1 MTLLDATFLYGSMP
15 GPAQLKA
22 LNDIRDVYG
31 IWHLS
36 LDIEIRQIRVEYDA
50 SRFTDKDVASLL
62 RNAGFN
68 LCGRVCDIA

>member
-1 MTLLDATFLYGSMP
+1 MTLLDVTFLYVSPP
-15 GPAQLKA
+15 GPAQLRA
-22 LNDIRDVYG
+22 LDDIRDVYG
-31 IWHLS
+31 IRHLS
-36 LDIEIRQIRVEYDA
+36 LDLKVREIRVESDA